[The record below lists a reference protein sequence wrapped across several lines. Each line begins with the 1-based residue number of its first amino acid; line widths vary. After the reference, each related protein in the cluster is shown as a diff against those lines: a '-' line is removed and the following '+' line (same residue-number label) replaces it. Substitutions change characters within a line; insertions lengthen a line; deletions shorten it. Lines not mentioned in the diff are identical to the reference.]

1 MEGGLY
7 TLNCWESVVVA
18 VAGGAG
24 AGDTGN
30 GTAAAAV
37 VVVVGVDSSVL
48 EDASGAF
55 GAVDARIGRDAV
67 AAGLLLLLGVAIGP
81 RSGSSQAL
89 VVCGTPWTGSY
100 GYVSPRPEPHRA
112 AAHAH
117 LSELVTVVRSPHY
130 TYL

>member
-1 MEGGLY
+1 
-7 TLNCWESVVVA
+7 VA

-89 VVCGTPWTGSY
+89 VVCGIRIRISSARTPQG
-100 GYVSPRPEPHRA
+100 RCARA
-112 AAHAH
+112 SFRA
-117 LSELVTVVRSPHY
+117 R
-130 TYL
+130 

>member
-18 VAGGAG
+18 VAASGGG
-24 AGDTGN
+24 GDTGS

-48 EDASGAF
+48 EDASSAF
-55 GAVDARIGRDAV
+55 GAVDARVGGDAV

-81 RSGSSQAL
+81 RSGSGQAL
-89 VVCGTPWTGSY
+89 VVCGTQTEDHTDTYHLGPNPTGPLRTRIFPS
-100 GYVSPRPEPHRA
+100 S
-112 AAHAH
+112 
-117 LSELVTVVRSPHY
+117 LVRTSPHY
-130 TYL
+130 TYS